1 MKTTASSTMARMA
14 HATTHHPSANWRIA
28 CLITL
33 GAFLGLALAAFAAG
47 LLPGDLPLRYQL
59 LEEQSTVGYILAHVI
74 NRAGEWRV
82 LLPATI
88 ALFLLSGEARRRWWL
103 WCAVQIVAPLVEHT
117 VKFMVGRPRPSG
129 FALGFP
135 SGHTTSAAAFAFIVI
150 YLVSRSRLGPGTR
163 YTIQALAVLLMG
175 LVGWARIA
183 LHAHWPT
190 DVLGGFLLGAG
201 CAAAG
206 AWWDSAR
213 SVATPSGS
221 ASRT

>member
-1 MKTTASSTMARMA
+1 MARMP
-14 HATTHHPSANWRIA
+14 HAMAHHPSANWRIVF
-28 CLITL
+28 LVTL
-33 GAFLGLALAAFAAG
+33 GGFLGLALAAFAAG

-59 LEEQSTVGYILAHVI
+59 LEDQSMVGYKLAHVV

-88 ALFLLSGEARRRWWL
+88 ILFLLSREARRRWWL
-103 WCAVQIVAPLVEHT
+103 WCAVQIVAPLIEHA
-117 VKFMVGRPRPSG
+117 VKVLVGRPRPSG

-135 SGHTTSAAAFAFIVI
+135 SGHTTSAATLAFIVI
-150 YLVSRSRLGPGTR
+150 YLVSRERLRPELR
-163 YTIQALAVLLMG
+163 FTIQALAVLLMV

-190 DVLGGFLLGAG
+190 DVLGGFLLGAC

-206 AWWDSAR
+206 AWWDASRSDAAPAESAR
-213 SVATPSGS
+213 
-221 ASRT
+221 RT

>member
-1 MKTTASSTMARMA
+1 MARMP
-14 HATTHHPSANWRIA
+14 HAMTHDPSANWRIA

-59 LEEQSTVGYILAHVI
+59 LEEQRTVGYNLAHVI

-88 ALFLLSGEARRRWWL
+88 ILFLLSREARRRWWL
-103 WCAVQIVAPLVEHT
+103 WCAVQIAAPLIEHA
-117 VKFMVGRPRPSG
+117 VKLLVGRPRPSG

-135 SGHTTSAAAFAFIVI
+135 SGHTTSAAAFAVIVI
-150 YLVSRSRLGPGTR
+150 YLVTR
-163 YTIQALAVLLMG
+163 ERVSPRMRYLIQALAVLLMV

-206 AWWDSAR
+206 AWWDAARSDAAPAESAR
-213 SVATPSGS
+213 RS
-221 ASRT
+221 